1 MSDSKTHNFAPF
13 IPENLG
19 REWKIAFGN
28 WAVEDGRLTH
38 VLPSGPD
45 PTGSM
50 MISGG
55 GMGEVDVLSHL
66 GGITFS
72 FPDGG
77 VETVELQLDMSLQRA
92 EPASVSLDE
101 WGIEWGPCY
110 AITLKNMD
118 QSPGYLD
125 EAIAHADAYGVETML
140 CPYLNCVFS
149 ASDSWADQLREVIR
163 GVTARGIHGLV
174 LYESASFVQADG
186 HGDIKCMLPG
196 MKNVLS
202 DA

>member
-1 MSDSKTHNFAPF
+1 MLNIKWDWHRW
-13 IPENLG
+13 IDEG
-19 REWKIAFGN
+19 I
-28 WAVEDGRLTH
+28 
-38 VLPSGPD
+38 
-45 PTGSM
+45 
-50 MISGG
+50 
-55 GMGEVDVLSHL
+55 VD
-66 GGITFS
+66 
-72 FPDGG
+72 
-77 VETVELQLDMSLQRA
+77 
-92 EPASVSLDE
+92 
-101 WGIEWGPCY
+101 

-163 GVTARGIHGLV
+163 GVTARGIHGLI

-186 HGDIKCMLPG
+186 QGDIKCMLPG

-202 DA
+202 GA